1 MILKIKEKSECIEV
15 SITEE
20 SNVIPKKIHYCWFGH
35 IPLPDLALKCI
46 ASWKK
51 YLPDYEIIEWNE
63 SNYDINVCDYV
74 REAYKA
80 KKWAFVSD
88 YARFDILY
96 RFGGL
101 YFDTDVELIRS
112 IDDIVKNGSF
122 MGCEPNYDKFAAAPG
137 LGLAAAPGLNLYQN
151 ILENY
156 RIRHFIR
163 SDGSFDQKTV
173 VTFVTEI
180 LVEYGFDIYDHSVQK
195 VKDVSIYPAD
205 YFCPMDYLTGDLNI
219 TENTRSIH
227 HYSATWH
234 TGFEKIAS
242 KITKRTSNSINVIKT
257 FGYLISLVFMTLDRI
272 QKIGVKGTLKFIMRY
287 IKTLVRNSRGGVFP
301 NHYLSISCFT
311 ILPYFKT
318 VDLKGGVTA

>member
-1 MILKIKEKSECIEV
+1 M
-15 SITEE
+15 
-20 SNVIPKKIHYCWFGH
+20 
-35 IPLPDLALKCI
+35 
-46 ASWKK
+46 
-51 YLPDYEIIEWNE
+51 
-63 SNYDINVCDYV
+63 
-74 REAYKA
+74 
-80 KKWAFVSD
+80 
-88 YARFDILY
+88 
-96 RFGGL
+96 
-101 YFDTDVELIRS
+101 ELIRS

-122 MGCEPNYDKFAAAPG
+122 MGCEPSYDKFAAAPG

-287 IKTLVRNSRGGVFP
+287 IKTLVRNSRGGG
-301 NHYLSISCFT
+301 IS
-311 ILPYFKT
+311 
-318 VDLKGGVTA
+318 

>member
-63 SNYDINVCDYV
+63 SNYDINYNDYM
-74 REAYKA
+74 REAYEA

-122 MGCEPNYDKFAAAPG
+122 MGCEPSYDKFAAAPG

-173 VTFVTEI
+173 VTFVEI

>member
-101 YFDTDVELIRS
+101 YFDTDVDHLWGVNPTMTS
-112 IDDIVKNGSF
+112 LQ
-122 MGCEPNYDKFAAAPG
+122 PH
-137 LGLAAAPGLNLYQN
+137 LGLALQLH
-151 ILENY
+151 L
-156 RIRHFIR
+156 
-163 SDGSFDQKTV
+163 DL
-173 VTFVTEI
+173 TF
-180 LVEYGFDIYDHSVQK
+180 
-195 VKDVSIYPAD
+195 
-205 YFCPMDYLTGDLNI
+205 
-219 TENTRSIH
+219 
-227 HYSATWH
+227 
-234 TGFEKIAS
+234 
-242 KITKRTSNSINVIKT
+242 IKT
-257 FGYLISLVFMTLDRI
+257 Y
-272 QKIGVKGTLKFIMRY
+272 
-287 IKTLVRNSRGGVFP
+287 
-301 NHYLSISCFT
+301 
-311 ILPYFKT
+311 
-318 VDLKGGVTA
+318 